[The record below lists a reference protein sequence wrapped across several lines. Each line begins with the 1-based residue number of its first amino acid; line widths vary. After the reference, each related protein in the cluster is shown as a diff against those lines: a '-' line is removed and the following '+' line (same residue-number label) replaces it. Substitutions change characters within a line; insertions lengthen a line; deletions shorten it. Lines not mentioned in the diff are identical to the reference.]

1 MTNFFVIYV
10 AAFLLPLMFHSW
22 RIAVLGLGVQGFVL
36 GLILL
41 ATHDQSWMTFIEAIN
56 LFLFRA
62 LLVPWLLFRS
72 MRRVEMA
79 ADFTLIKKSFSQWFF
94 AFLIILIG
102 SLFGRFMA
110 PGNSL
115 EAFQVGTATIA
126 ILTGFLILAN
136 QRHVIGQVVGIITF
150 EGGLTLVELLS
161 QHVMPLEVYIGISI
175 VFMILLLTLVDFV
188 NRFKNLPHAAHASE
202 ESLEDGIVL

>member
-1 MTNFFVIYV
+1 MTNLFVIYV

-22 RIAVLGLGVQGFVL
+22 RVAVLGLGVQGFVL
-36 GLILL
+36 GVILF
-41 ATHDQSWMTFIEAIN
+41 ATHDRSLMTGLEAVN
-56 LFLFRA
+56 LFFIRA
-62 LLVPWLLFRS
+62 FLVPWLLLRS

-79 ADFTLIKKSFSQWFF
+79 SDFTLIKKSFTQWFF
-94 AFLIILIG
+94 VLMIILIG
-102 SLFGRFMA
+102 LLFGRFMA
-110 PGNSL
+110 PDDSVQ
-115 EAFQVGTATIA
+115 AFQAGTAAIA

-161 QHVMPLEVYIGISI
+161 QHAMPLEVYVGISI
-175 VFMILLLTLVDFV
+175 VFVMLLLTLVDFV
-188 NRFKNLPHAAHASE
+188 TRFKDSLHAAHTPQ